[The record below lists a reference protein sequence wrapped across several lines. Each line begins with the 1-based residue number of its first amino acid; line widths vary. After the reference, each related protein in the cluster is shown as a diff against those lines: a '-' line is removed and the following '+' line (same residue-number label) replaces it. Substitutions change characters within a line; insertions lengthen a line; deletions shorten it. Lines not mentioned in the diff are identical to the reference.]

1 MSDIDI
7 KRKKGESFEGMFRR
21 FSRRVQQSGKILTA
35 RGGRFHV
42 KPLTKNK
49 RQEKKL
55 RGIAIAEKIQYE
67 LRTGKI
73 TEEDLR
79 GRKRRRRR

>member
-1 MSDIDI
+1 MSDINI

-35 RGGRFHV
+35 RSNRFHE
-42 KPLTKNK
+42 KDLTKNK

-55 RGIAIAEKIQYE
+55 RGLAIAEKIQYE

-73 TEEDLR
+73 TEQDLR
-79 GRKRRRRR
+79 RRKRRRR